1 MRWLTEKRRWLPI
14 YLALA
19 AAWAAAYL
27 IAAAL
32 LGDRGFPLD
41 DAWIHQTYARNL
53 ALTGRL
59 EFTPGQAS
67 AGSTAPLWTLLL
79 AVGYLLR
86 LPYDWW
92 AWGMGVLCLA
102 LAGRLAHRVTARLF
116 PDKRWIAPAVGLL
129 CVSEWHLV
137 WASVSGME
145 TILYVV
151 LSIALIDR
159 LPPIFTGANGLKN
172 ARYPIIRTW
181 AVIGLLGGLLVL
193 TRPEGIV
200 LVGLVALWGGWLVI
214 RGCWTLRHAGHAA
227 GAALV
232 PLALLMAPYLLLN
245 LHLSDRLWPNTL
257 YAKQAEYAA
266 QLAVPFLLRLARVA
280 VPPLT
285 GFQLLLVPGLLMG
298 IWLTIR
304 RGLSPS
310 SLPSLPRFSSCPI
323 LLFYSVAHLLLYALR
338 LPVTYQHGRYL
349 VPVIP
354 TIILYGVPGSLHWL
368 RGRHPTFWR
377 RVIGRSW
384 LLATGILVLVF
395 LVVGA
400 RAYAKDVQIIQSEM
414 VTVARWLLEHTEPD
428 EWIAA
433 HDIGA
438 IGYFAHRP
446 ILDLAGLVSP
456 EVVPL
461 IATEGELTEFILASP
476 ARYLVTAPGWPY
488 EYVTRRP
495 RVRFLYSTGSHW
507 TWAEGL
513 NNCAVYRLPASDR
526 P

>member
-1 MRWLTEKRRWLPI
+1 MRWLTEERRWLPI

-19 AAWAAAYL
+19 AGWAAAYL
-27 IAAAL
+27 IAVAL
-32 LGDRGFPLD
+32 LGDSGFPLD
-41 DAWIHQTYARNL
+41 DAWIHQTYARSL
-53 ALTGRL
+53 ALTGRF

-67 AGSTAPLWTLLL
+67 AGSTAPLWTLVL
-79 AVGYLLR
+79 AVGYLFR

-92 AWGMGVLCLA
+92 AWGMGVVCLA
-102 LAGRLAHRVTARLF
+102 LTGWLAHRVSARLF
-116 PDKRWIAPAVGLL
+116 PDERWIAPVVGFL
-129 CVSEWHLV
+129 CVGEWHLV

-145 TILYVV
+145 TILYVA
-151 LSIALIDR
+151 LSLALVDR
-159 LPPIFTGANGLKN
+159 LPPIFTGADVP
-172 ARYPIIRTW
+172 RDCVHPVVRTW

-193 TRPEGIV
+193 TRPEGII
-200 LVGLVALWGGWLVI
+200 LVGLVVLWGGWLVI
-214 RGCWTLRHAGHAA
+214 RGCWTLRHALRAA

-232 PLALLMAPYLLLN
+232 PLTLLMTPYVLLN
-245 LHLSDRLWPNTL
+245 LQLSGRLWPNTL

-266 QLAVPFLLRLARVA
+266 QLAVPFLLRLARV
-280 VPPLT
+280 VLPPFT
-285 GFQLLLVPGLLMG
+285 GFQLLLVPGLLVS
-298 IWLTIR
+298 IWKISR
-304 RGLSPS
+304 RCLSPS
-310 SLPSLPRFSSCPI
+310 SLPSIPCFPGHLI
-323 LLFYSVAHLLLYALR
+323 LLLYSAAHLLLYALR

-349 VPVIP
+349 FPIIP
-354 TIILYGVPGSLHWL
+354 AIILYGVPGSLHWL
-368 RGRHPTFWR
+368 RRRHPTFWR

-384 LLATGILVLVF
+384 LLATGILTLAF
-395 LVVGA
+395 LAVGA

-414 VTVARWLLEHTEPD
+414 VTVAQWLFEHTEPD

-456 EVVPL
+456 EVVPV
-461 IATEGELTEFILASP
+461 IAAESELAEFILASP

-488 EYVTRRP
+488 EFVTRHP

-507 TWAEGL
+507 TRAEGL
-513 NNCAVYRLPASDR
+513 NNCSVYRLPSSDR